1 MTRATLLTG
10 VLLGAA
16 ATILAPLGPRTG
28 AANADPAPREGTF
41 TPEQLAVARAE
52 LERGPRLEPGWEGH
66 VDELE
71 RALRRGVPGA
81 AGAPDGTQ
89 RGPANGDNSTVHYAR
104 GTTLLIHIF
113 INHAG
118 GTWSGEEIALRGA
131 RAEVAKD
138 YYRDRMPAG
147 TGLSFDH
154 EDDPGGYYY
163 YEVTVPYT
171 IPAGETCN
179 WTLADDAMTI
189 LGYTDTDGDLLVSD
203 EITFDL
209 QDWNGGWDNVVCIY
223 EPMVSG
229 RSCASYGTGSILNYE
244 NADATTWAHELGHSF
259 GACDEYSEGGQ
270 CNGGI
275 DCGPCQSEYLPATV
289 LNGNCELES
298 CPGEQACLMRDNSF
312 ANICPWTWEHW
323 GWLDT
328 NQDGYLDETRRRTG
342 PSSFVRILE
351 MPWRSGYIW
360 NNVTDGYSFRQ
371 TYPTWAAVGIRPPSG
386 TDYDLT
392 VYADNNHGQPLASS
406 AYGGSAVD
414 LVVGDYHHSRVGIE
428 HAQVS
433 LWSGA
438 TNPYTITWDAG
449 SQPLYPDGVIRPANW
464 DPDRVVRAWD
474 VPLFGGETVS
484 FTLDPSP
491 GQDLGMALFRSN
503 GDVYFAGR
511 SSAVVQ
517 ADAGGPGATET
528 MSYAIPVDDVYG
540 LVVWSND
547 GLQAPY
553 SIQIGPSPLALTDD
567 VPASTTDPLGLYSY
581 DPSGGFYWSV
591 VGSRGAPGT
600 GSSLGIFDDASFRSE
615 LFTVDD
621 VGAGDLELMAL
632 DYNRLPWDTEYVRSV
647 RNAGT
652 GAVVTEWEGGFEV
665 SNGFTGTGSWSPD
678 DAVKVW
684 DTYLFAGETYFFRE
698 YHDGSGG
705 IDTEIR
711 LFSPAGPAVSPR
723 AYAAGGVDAFG
734 PGGDGEWF
742 WHTPDVA
749 GWYGIVLGARK
760 GASSSASVW
769 HGPYVDL
776 SDDEPTDPGSS
787 VVFAEAPVEAIY
799 WTAVA
804 VRDRNAGV
812 DDPGLWLYQDPSF
825 GPGGFLGSDQ
835 TGGAGVS
842 FVVVDFNHMTPV
854 PLYARTLAT
863 GGVGVDLE
871 LDGGPDGII
880 HSPGAEFIETYEWDD
895 GEVIDMI
902 DVYVPG
908 AVGLVDIQV
917 LDLGG
922 TLDLG
927 LAVFASSGGPYV
939 ADLSSAV
946 VASDLNGVG
955 GHEGVSLPVSVDDWY
970 GIAIY
975 SKTGAAGTYRL
986 RVADP
991 EILTTDPAGPVVA
1004 SPLRVAATNPFASR
1018 TVLEVGLDEGSPVRV
1033 DLFDVGGR
1041 HLRTLADATFP
1052 AGVHRFAVDGRD
1064 GSGQALASGLY
1075 LVRLE
1080 AGDRRETVKL
1090 VKSR

>member
-1 MTRATLLTG
+1 MSRTTLLVGAWLG
-10 VLLGAA
+10 VV
-16 ATILAPLGPRTG
+16 ATTLTPVVAGIGT
-28 AANADPAPREGTF
+28 ADAVPPPREGTC
-41 TPEQLAVARAE
+41 TPEQLAAAQAE
-52 LERGPRLEPGWEGH
+52 LERGLRLEPGWEGH

-71 RALRRGVPGA
+71 RALLRGTP
-81 AGAPDGTQ
+81 GAPDGTQ

-104 GTTLLIHIF
+104 GTTLLVHIF

-118 GTWSGEEIALRGA
+118 GTWTGEEIALRGA

-147 TGLSFDH
+147 TGLTFDH
-154 EDDPGGYYY
+154 ESDPGGYYY

-229 RSCASYGTGSILNYE
+229 RSCASYGTGSILNYA
-244 NADATTWAHELGHSF
+244 NADAATWAHELGHSF

-328 NQDGYLDETRRRTG
+328 NQDGLLDETRRRTG

-360 NNVTDGYSFRQ
+360 NNTTDGYSFRQ
-371 TYPTWAAVGIRPPSG
+371 EFPTWAAVGIRPPSG

-406 AYGGSAVD
+406 AYGGSLVD
-414 LVVGDYHHSRVGIE
+414 FVVGDYNHSRVGIE

-438 TNPYTITWDAG
+438 TNNYTITWDAG
-449 SQPLYPDGVIRPANW
+449 SQALYPDGVVRPANW
-464 DPDRVVRAWD
+464 DPERVVRVWD
-474 VPLFGGETVS
+474 VPLFAGETVS
-484 FTLDPSP
+484 FTLDVAP
-491 GQDLGMALFRSN
+491 GQDLGMALFRSY

-511 SSAVVQ
+511 SSAVAQV
-517 ADAGGPGATET
+517 DAGGAGATET
-528 MSYAIPVDDVYG
+528 MSYTVPADDVYG

-547 GLQAPY
+547 GVQAGY
-553 SIQIGPSPLALTDD
+553 SIQIGPTPTTLFDDTPVTSFDPLALYRYDVTGQFHWSVIGNRGEPGTD
-567 VPASTTDPLGLYSY
+567 VTLGVFD
-581 DPSGGFYWSV
+581 DPSFQ
-591 VGSRGAPGT
+591 
-600 GSSLGIFDDASFRSE
+600 SE
-615 LFTVDD
+615 LITVDE
-621 VGAGDLELMAL
+621 VGGGDLELVAI
-632 DYNRLPWDTEYVRSV
+632 DYARLFAGVDHVRSA
-647 RNAGT
+647 RTSGAGSF
-652 GAVVTEWEGGFEV
+652 VTEAEGGYEI
-665 SNGFTGTGSWSPD
+665 SSGFTGTESWWPD

-684 DTYLFAGETYFFRE
+684 DVFLEDGQTYFFRE
-698 YHDGSGG
+698 YHDGSAG
-705 IDTEIR
+705 IDTEVR
-711 LFSPAGPAVSPR
+711 LFSPVGPAVAPR
-723 AYAAGGVDAFG
+723 SYAAGGIDAFG

-742 WHTPDVA
+742 WHTADA
-749 GWYGIVLGARK
+749 DGWYAMVLGARK
-760 GASSSASVW
+760 GASSSASLW
-769 HGPYVDL
+769 HGLYVDL
-776 SDDEPTDPGSS
+776 VDDEPAAPWT
-787 VVFAEAPVEAIY
+787 VVTFAEAPVEAIY

-804 VRDRNAGV
+804 ARDWIPTA

-825 GPGGFLGSDQ
+825 GPGAFLGSDQ
-835 TGGAGVS
+835 LGGDGVS
-842 FVVVDFNHMTPV
+842 FVVVDFNHMTPA

-863 GGVGVDLE
+863 GGIGVELE
-871 LDGGPDGII
+871 VDGGPDGIV
-880 HSPGAEFIETYEWDD
+880 HTPGAEQIETYDWDE

-902 DVYVPG
+902 DLYAP
-908 AVGLVDIQV
+908 AAAGLVDIQV
-917 LDLGG
+917 LDLDG

-946 VASDLNGVG
+946 VASDVNGVG
-955 GHEGVSLPVSVDDWY
+955 GHESVAFPVSVDDWY

-991 EILTTDPAGPVVA
+991 EILATDPVVPVAA

-1018 TVLEVGLDEGSPVRV
+1018 TSLEVGLAEGSPVRV

-1052 AGVHRFAVDGRD
+1052 AGVHRIEVDGRD

-1080 AGDRRETVKL
+1080 AGDRRETIKL
-1090 VKSR
+1090 VKSP